1 MRTVVKILSALGFV
15 AHILFVIVSF
25 TSSGL
30 SDASSGN
37 NFTLIPVLMPFI
49 YFYFCF
55 VTSVRKFSFFVLL
68 SGGVIAHVIILPFY
82 YRAIR
87 DGIGFIAIMPAVLSC
102 CWLIM
107 CFRKDV
113 KNKLTQSTLE
123 N

>member
-1 MRTVVKILSALGFV
+1 MRTAVKILSIFGII
-15 AHILFVIVSF
+15 AHILFVLACF

-49 YFYFCF
+49 YFCFCF

-87 DGIGFIAIMPAVLSC
+87 DGIGFLVIMPAVLSC
-102 CWLIM
+102 CWLLM

-113 KNKLTQSTLE
+113 KIN
-123 N
+123 